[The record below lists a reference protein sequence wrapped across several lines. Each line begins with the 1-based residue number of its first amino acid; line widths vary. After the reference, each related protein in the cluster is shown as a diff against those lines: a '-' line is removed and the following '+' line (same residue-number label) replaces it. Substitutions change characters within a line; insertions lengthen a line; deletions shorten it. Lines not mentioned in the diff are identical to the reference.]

1 MCQLS
6 PVTFHGDTIFCIE
19 HQNQPY
25 APMRPIVENMGLDWK
40 SQSAKLNA
48 NKGRWGMV
56 IITTPSKGG
65 DQQALCLPVRK
76 LPAFLASINP
86 RKVRPEL
93 RERIELYQ
101 AECDD
106 ALWNYWMHGKAERPA
121 PGPARRNIADD
132 IVPAPR
138 GADALARVVDVE
150 ALSGGM
156 LRLHLESARG
166 AWTCPMS
173 AAAVA
178 ARDIRRGDTL
188 RFASSGRLL
197 GVDLTRRPADAL
209 PPDLTEPAVPALTGV
224 EQAWLRCIAA
234 DSEVICEEF
243 GLIRERLR
251 RQDDYIQALEAQ
263 MDELRQRPDPRLNQ
277 IFGDM
282 WDMKMRLAALLR
294 ERGLAGAPSL
304 PPAATDAGG
313 ISGPACGRVKRF
325 LEQRCRRSEG
335 ARAAAGALYAAFVR
349 WHGEG
354 ADGVPSKK
362 TFGVCLGRLCRRV
375 RSNGSWY
382 EGIALLK

>member
-1 MCQLS
+1 MSQIHSS
-6 PVTFHGDTIFCIE
+6 P
-19 HQNQPY
+19 
-25 APMRPIVENMGLDWK
+25 
-40 SQSAKLNA
+40 S
-48 NKGRWGMV
+48 
-56 IITTPSKGG
+56 TPS
-65 DQQALCLPVRK
+65 AILPSVS
-76 LPAFLASINP
+76 LH
-86 RKVRPEL
+86 
-93 RERIELYQ
+93 Q
-101 AECDD
+101 
-106 ALWNYWMHGKAERPA
+106 GRPA
-121 PGPARRNIADD
+121 TTSLDVAKFFGKRHDNVMRSVKDLMDNCPNDFTALNFEVSEYPDETGRSLPMFTLYRDGFMLLVMGYTGRKALAVKLAYIEAFNRMEAALAAYPARNIAGD

-138 GADALARVVDVE
+138 GADALARVADVE

-251 RQDDYIQALEAQ
+251 RQDGYIQALEVQ
-263 MDELRQRPDPRLNQ
+263 LDELRQRPDPRLNQ

-304 PPAATDAGG
+304 PPAAPDAGG

-362 TFGVCLGRLCRRV
+362 TFGVCLGVCAAACAPTEAGMRASPC
-375 RSNGSWY
+375 
-382 EGIALLK
+382 